1 MGEDSIRCQTLG
13 LLELP
18 DELLLDIACR
28 LRGGNDLQTAFSS
41 CRKLHDVM
49 VPRIG
54 SAFVELRK
62 ADADHGLE
70 DGPAQLQVSTV
81 ANQIARALVQG
92 MENEACVNPSKS
104 ILHSYRT
111 RRLVS
116 IHEHPLMSMA
126 ATKF

>member
-28 LRGGNDLQTAFSS
+28 LRGGNDLQATFSS

-54 SAFVELRK
+54 SAFIELRK

-70 DGPAQLQVSTV
+70 DGPAQLQVSAV
-81 ANQIARALVQG
+81 ANQIAGALVQSMG
-92 MENEACVNPSKS
+92 NRVCVNPS
-104 ILHSYRT
+104 
-111 RRLVS
+111 
-116 IHEHPLMSMA
+116 
-126 ATKF
+126 